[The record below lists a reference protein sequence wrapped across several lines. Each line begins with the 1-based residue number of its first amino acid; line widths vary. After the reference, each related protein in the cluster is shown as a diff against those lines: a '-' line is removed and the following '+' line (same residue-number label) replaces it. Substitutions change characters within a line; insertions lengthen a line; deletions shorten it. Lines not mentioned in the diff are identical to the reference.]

1 MIEFKILKKS
11 KKSGARLG
19 VIKTPHGEVQ
29 TPAFV
34 AVGTQ
39 ATVKTLSP
47 DEIISANTQMMI
59 ANTYHLHLKPGD
71 NIVKKQ
77 GQIHNFMKLD
87 KPIMTDSGGFQV
99 FSLGF
104 GRDYHVGKINI
115 DAKELIK
122 KGDQPKNVKITEE
135 GVEFRS
141 YLNGDKIFMGPKES
155 IRIQENI
162 GADIMFSFDECTSPT
177 ATYEYTKDALERTK
191 RWIKRSL
198 DAKKTDQAL
207 YGIIQG
213 GRYKDLRIESAKY
226 ANSLDFDGF
235 GIGGEFGGEKSEMV
249 KMIKWVNAEL
259 DEKKP
264 RHLLGIGFLEDMEKV
279 IKAGVDT
286 FDCTVPTHY
295 ARHGSAFTSHGKIDL
310 KKTKLLVSKLP
321 LDKNCDCYVCQNFTR
336 GYLSHLIKA
345 REILGLRLLSH
356 HNLHFFN
363 AYVANIRQKIKK
375 GEL

>member
-1 MIEFKILKKS
+1 M
-11 KKSGARLG
+11 
-19 VIKTPHGEVQ
+19 
-29 TPAFV
+29 
-34 AVGTQ
+34 
-39 ATVKTLSP
+39 
-47 DEIISANTQMMI
+47 
-59 ANTYHLHLKPGD
+59 
-71 NIVKKQ
+71 
-77 GQIHNFMKLD
+77 
-87 KPIMTDSGGFQV
+87 
-99 FSLGF
+99 
-104 GRDYHVGKINI
+104 
-115 DAKELIK
+115 
-122 KGDQPKNVKITEE
+122 KITEE